1 MAIGPRTTGR
11 GITAPPRADCA
22 HEIVGSGRVSGAR
35 VETHAGNTTGGGEAI
50 ADQMPGMGD
59 HRPTVGRS
67 QMIGR
72 HESHESACLAH
83 KRSWNLIQI
92 FTNEGRI

>member
-22 HEIVGSGRVSGAR
+22 HEMAGSGRVSGAR
-35 VETHAGNTTGGGEAI
+35 VETHAGNTMGGGDAI

-59 HRPTVGRS
+59 HRPTVGRG

-92 FTNEGRI
+92 FKNEGQI